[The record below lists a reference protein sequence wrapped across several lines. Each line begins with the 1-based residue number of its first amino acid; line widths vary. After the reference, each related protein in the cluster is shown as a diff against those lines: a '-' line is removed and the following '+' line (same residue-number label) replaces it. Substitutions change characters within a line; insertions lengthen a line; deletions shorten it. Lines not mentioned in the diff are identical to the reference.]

1 MCIEFRKECEIVLS
15 QLPIAYVDVR
25 FFAHATEDLEK
36 VVGAVQN
43 ILPSDNIEEIAFNR
57 SNLEGHYGNP
67 ITLFEA
73 KIKDK
78 EIIRA
83 LVENL
88 ASHLSALDKEELS
101 REINRYVEKGSLY
114 LRLDKQAALQG
125 KIKLVSSDPIRIR
138 IRFRKSKIEDIIEI
152 CREIGM
158 LT

>member
-1 MCIEFRKECEIVLS
+1 LP
-15 QLPIAYVDVR
+15 QLPITYVNIR
-25 FFAHATEDLEK
+25 FFAYATEDLEK
-36 VVGAVQN
+36 VVEAVQN
-43 ILPSDNIEEIAFNR
+43 VLPSDNIEEIIFTR

-67 ITLFEA
+67 ITLFET

-78 EIIRA
+78 ETIRA
-83 LVENL
+83 LLENL
-88 ASHLSALDKEELS
+88 SSHFSSLDKKELDT
-101 REINRYVEKGSLY
+101 ETNKYIEKGSLY

-125 KIKLVSSDPIRIR
+125 KIKLVKSDPIRIR